1 MKITVLDAGT
11 LGEDLSLAP
20 LNEIGECDIYRTTPP
35 EKVAERICDC
45 DIVMLNKVKLNETN
59 LKFAK
64 NLKLICVTATGFDNI
79 DVEYCRVNNIAVCN
93 VADYSSNSV
102 AQLTASTVLALSVN
116 LFEYTEFVRSGGY
129 TESGVANRLNPVYH
143 ELSGLTWGVVGLGN
157 IGKKVAKIADALGCR
172 VLACKNTPEEGYEC
186 VDINFLCRESDVITI
201 HTPLNDTTR
210 NLINDKR
217 IDMMKKNVIIVNSA
231 RGAVTDE
238 FAIAEAIKNN
248 KIGAFGTDV
257 YSVEPF
263 SKDHP
268 FYEIKDMPNVCLTP
282 HMAWGAYEAR
292 ERCLNEIIKNI
303 KAFFSGEIR
312 NRVDKRDA

>member
-11 LGEDLSLAP
+11 LGEDLSLKP
-20 LNEIGECDIYRTTPP
+20 LEEIGECDIYKITPP
-35 EKVAERICDC
+35 EKVAERILDC
-45 DIVMLNKVKLNETN
+45 DVVMLNKVKLNETN

-64 NLKLICVTATGFDNI
+64 KLKLICVTATGYDNI
-79 DVEYCRVNNIAVCN
+79 DVEYCKENNIAVCN

-116 LFEYTEFVRSGGY
+116 LFEYTKFVRSGNY
-129 TESGVANRLNPVYH
+129 TESGVANRLSPVYH

-157 IGKKVAKIADALGCR
+157 IGKKVAKIAEALGCR

-186 VDINFLCRESDVITI
+186 VDIDTLCREADVITI
-201 HTPLNDTTR
+201 HTPLNESTR
-210 NLINDKR
+210 GLINAER
-217 IDMMKKNVIIVNSA
+217 INLMKKNVIIVNSA

-238 FAIAEAIKNN
+238 LAIAEAIKNN

-263 SKDHP
+263 PKDHP
-268 FYEIKDMPNVCLTP
+268 FYEIKDYPNVCLTP

-303 KAFFSGEIR
+303 KAFFAGEIR
-312 NRVDKRDA
+312 NRVDKN